1 MITHDSYTIIDLR
14 QANESLLE
22 QAAKLLMDTFLEKGI
37 QSWPTI
43 ESAREEV
50 IECLAPGY
58 LCFGAV
64 ASFAYGEQSHT
75 ADKGKN
81 NNTTNT
87 SNKSNTNQANSE
99 LLGWIGLRPMYTKTW
114 EMHPLVVSTQHQGLG
129 IGRTLLEFIEH
140 QARNQGIEGIFLG
153 SDDETGRTS
162 LSGVDFPQDSL
173 LDALKTVKNIN
184 LHPFE
189 FYQKCGYQ
197 IVGAIP
203 HANGFGKPDIFMW
216 KSLVR

>member
-1 MITHDSYTIIDLR
+1 MITHDSYTIIDLHH
-14 QANESLLE
+14 ANESLLE

-43 ESAREEV
+43 ESARKEV
-50 IECLAPGY
+50 TECVTPGY
-58 LCFGAV
+58 LCFGAI
-64 ASFAYGEQSHT
+64 ASFANGEQSQT
-75 ADKGKN
+75 AIRN
-81 NNTTNT
+81 EIINTTDI
-87 SNKSNTNQANSE
+87 TNNSQANSE

-114 EMHPLVVSTQHQGLG
+114 EMHPLAVSTQHQGLG

-153 SDDETGRTS
+153 TDDETGRTS
-162 LSGVDFPQDSL
+162 LSGRDFPQHSL
-173 LDALKTVKNIN
+173 LDALKTVQNTN
-184 LHPFE
+184 QHPLE

-216 KSLVR
+216 KSLVS